1 MSFALSAACSDDGR
15 SLMLSVESPLLLQP
29 ADVHIC
35 IVLDVSGSM
44 SDLCDDSATATAGKE
59 QSYLTRLDIAKH
71 AVKTVIACLNETSCF
86 SLVTYSTHA
95 ATLLNALP
103 MTDHNK
109 AEAHCIVDRIAAGGS
124 TNMWE
129 GMEAGLEIL
138 SASSKSMANQHLMV
152 LTDGDRPDVPPRGF
166 VGSMQRLKE
175 QWEQRYP
182 CLVHTFG
189 FGYQLDSKLL
199 YQIAAEGNGLFAFI
213 PDGSMVGT
221 VFINAFANAVT
232 LTATDL
238 RLAVALPGGVTGCQ
252 RVMGSCSQVDH
263 RAWGVEIRRP
273 VMFEARRWDVLLT
286 LNVPVSS
293 FLKDA
298 QHRVIHLSLRSSDGR
313 SVHVTDADATAFTLQ
328 PWDENRATLVRMH
341 AQLVAGL
348 SSQEVPVDALCG
360 ELRAAASS
368 VDNET
373 RHVLEQWR
381 ADVDGEVRMALSS
394 RDRFSRWGRH
404 YLPSLARAH
413 DLEMGH
419 NFKDPGVQVYTSP
432 TFERMR
438 DLGEDLFVRLPSP
451 VSTYRYKPYTPVGNG
466 SGSSNNGNGTNNTNT
481 VDMSTYVDRA
491 GGCFHPSCVVSLQ
504 GCAQPVPIDRLKKGD
519 VLAPH
524 GAVVECIVKSARDPH
539 TQWLRCETTGL
550 VITPWHPVW
559 VPAKGEPDW
568 QWQFPCDLHS
578 TLPWHDAREED
589 AYGVMYNV
597 VLVAAAADANA
608 DASVPYIVVN
618 GVRCATLGHGIAD
631 DPVVSHPFLGT
642 DRVREALQM
651 CRGYWD
657 EGVVEVSFLRE
668 GGPSGLLNGLLD
680 VHKQFAD

>member
-1 MSFALSAACSDDGR
+1 
-15 SLMLSVESPLLLQP
+15 
-29 ADVHIC
+29 
-35 IVLDVSGSM
+35 
-44 SDLCDDSATATAGKE
+44 
-59 QSYLTRLDIAKH
+59 
-71 AVKTVIACLNETSCF
+71 
-86 SLVTYSTHA
+86 
-95 ATLLNALP
+95 
-103 MTDHNK
+103 
-109 AEAHCIVDRIAAGGS
+109 
-124 TNMWE
+124 
-129 GMEAGLEIL
+129 
-138 SASSKSMANQHLMV
+138 
-152 LTDGDRPDVPPRGF
+152 
-166 VGSMQRLKE
+166 
-175 QWEQRYP
+175 
-182 CLVHTFG
+182 
-189 FGYQLDSKLL
+189 
-199 YQIAAEGNGLFAFI
+199 
-213 PDGSMVGT
+213 
-221 VFINAFANAVT
+221 
-232 LTATDL
+232 
-238 RLAVALPGGVTGCQ
+238 
-252 RVMGSCSQVDH
+252 
-263 RAWGVEIRRP
+263 
-273 VMFEARRWDVLLT
+273 
-286 LNVPVSS
+286 
-293 FLKDA
+293 
-298 QHRVIHLSLRSSDGR
+298 
-313 SVHVTDADATAFTLQ
+313 
-328 PWDENRATLVRMH
+328 MH

-348 SSQEVPVDALCG
+348 SAQEVPVDALCR
-360 ELRAAASS
+360 ELRAAAAT

-373 RHVLEQWR
+373 RHVLEQWV

-394 RDRFSRWGRH
+394 HERFTRWGRH

-451 VSTYRYKPYTPVGNG
+451 VSTYRYKPQALVG
-466 SGSSNNGNGTNNTNT
+466 SSSSNNGNANDA
-481 VDMSTYVDRA
+481 VDMTTYVDRA

-504 GCAQPVPIDRLKKGD
+504 GCAQPVPLDRLKKGD

-559 VPAKGEPDW
+559 VPGDGSDR

-578 TLPWHDAREED
+578 TLPWHDACEED

-597 VLVAAAADANA
+597 VLAAPAADELAA
-608 DASVPYIVVN
+608 TPYIVVN

-642 DRVREALQM
+642 ERVREALRA
-651 CRGYWD
+651 CRGYGD